1 MFGSVAAAGGA
12 VGLILG
18 EVLTQYLSWRY
29 CLYVNLVFAA
39 IALAGALAFIRS
51 SRSSTRPRMD
61 WPGAVLA
68 GAGLFCIVFGFSQA
82 EPAGWTAA
90 LTMGSLCS
98 WVRCCSAGSLSPSGG
113 RGACCCHCG

>member
-29 CLYVNLVFAA
+29 CLYVNLMFPRSRWRARWRLSAA
-39 IALAGALAFIRS
+39 VARPPARAWTGPAPCSAAPGCSAS
-51 SRSSTRPRMD
+51 SSASPRPRRAVD
-61 WPGAVLA
+61 GRTDDGLSLLLGAVLL
-68 GAGLFCIVFGFSQA
+68 GGF
-82 EPAGWTAA
+82 
-90 LTMGSLCS
+90 
-98 WVRCCSAGSLSPSGG
+98 VVPSGG